1 MPPWSRRQAGSA
13 AEHAAE
19 MRLVVPAD
27 CAADNGDG
35 VDGYGEQLLRQAYA
49 LGVDKFLQTD
59 PAGLTHSMA
68 GAQWH

>member
-1 MPPWSRRQAGSA
+1 
-13 AEHAAE
+13 

-27 CAADNGDG
+27 GAPDDGDG
-35 VDGYGEQLLRQAYA
+35 LDGYGEQLLRLAYA

-59 PAGLTHSMA
+59 PAGLTHSVA

>member
-1 MPPWSRRQAGSA
+1 
-13 AEHAAE
+13 

>member
-1 MPPWSRRQAGSA
+1 MVQAPGQCA
-13 AEHAAE
+13 AEHAAK

-27 CAADNGDG
+27 GAPDDGDG
-35 VDGYGEQLLRQAYA
+35 LAGYGEQLLRLAYA

-59 PAGLTHSMA
+59 PAGLTHSVA

>member
-1 MPPWSRRQAGSA
+1 
-13 AEHAAE
+13 

-27 CAADNGDG
+27 GAPDDGAPDDGDEL
-35 VDGYGEQLLRQAYA
+35 DGYGEQLLRLAYA

-59 PAGLTHSMA
+59 PAGLTHSVA